1 MEHGASIGYVRFY
14 INLSPK
20 KEVADRTDSGL
31 LFVLLSTVS
40 EVQNQFP
47 HFSLRR
53 RKK

>member
-1 MEHGASIGYVRFY
+1 MFSYVDFF

-31 LFVLLSTVS
+31 LFVPPTTVL
-40 EVQNQFP
+40 EAHNQPP

-53 RKK
+53 RKQ